1 MSTISVVIPTYN
13 RRDLIERCLDSL
25 ALQTHDDIEIIVVDD
40 GSTDATTELVAS
52 RYPRARVERLPRNSG
67 FAAAANA
74 GLRAARGAW
83 VLLLNN
89 DVTMEPDCIA
99 RMLETAKRTGADI
112 VAPLILWDDD
122 RARIY
127 SAGDRMRKDGR
138 PEPIGFRQ
146 PRADFAPPEFIFGAT
161 AACGLFRRDIFDTVG
176 LLDESFGAYFE
187 DSDLCFRARL
197 AGFRAAL
204 AIGAVAY
211 HIGSASQSGRTWWRS
226 AQCYRN
232 HALLVEKSM
241 PDVLR
246 EKQRALIAAER
257 RHQRMRLWTSA
268 RAELGTLRA
277 VGVALRYALSLQ
289 RALPAARRARTTIQ
303 AAARVTPHELDTW
316 LSNPE

>member
-13 RRDLIERCLDSL
+13 RRDLVERCLDSL
-25 ALQTHDDIEIIVVDD
+25 ALQTSDDIEIIVVDD
-40 GSTDATTELVAS
+40 GSTDGTTELVAS
-52 RYPRARVERLPRNSG
+52 RYPRAQVIRLPRNGG
-67 FAAAANA
+67 FAVAANV
-74 GLRAARGAW
+74 GIRAARGAW

-89 DVTMEPDCIA
+89 DVTMAPDGIA
-99 RMLETAKRTGADI
+99 RMLETAEYAGADI

-146 PRADFAPPEFIFGAT
+146 SREGFTPPEFIFGAT
-161 AACGLFRRDIFDTVG
+161 AACGLFRREVFDTIG

-204 AIGAVAY
+204 AAEAVAY
-211 HIGSASQSGRTWWRS
+211 HIGSASQGGRTWWRS
-226 AQCYRN
+226 AQCCRN
-232 HALLVEKSM
+232 HALLVEKNM
-241 PDVLR
+241 PDALR
-246 EKQRALIAAER
+246 EKHRALIAAER
-257 RHQRMRLWTSA
+257 KHQRQRLWSSA

-277 VGVALRYALSLQ
+277 AGVALRYALSLQ
-289 RALPAARRARTTIQ
+289 RTLPAARRARTTIQ
-303 AAARVTPHELDTW
+303 AAARVTPHELDAW
-316 LSNPE
+316 LSAPE

>member
-1 MSTISVVIPTYN
+1 MSTVSVVIPTYN
-13 RRDLIERCLDSL
+13 RRDLVERCLDSL

-40 GSTDATTELVAS
+40 GSTDGTAELVAS
-52 RYPRARVERLPRNSG
+52 RYPHARMERLPRNGG
-67 FAAAANA
+67 FAVAANA
-74 GLRAARGAW
+74 GIRAARGAW

-99 RMLETAKRTGADI
+99 RMLATAEQASSDI
-112 VAPLILWDDD
+112 VAPMILWDDD

-146 PRADFAPPEFIFGAT
+146 PREGFTPPEFIFGAT
-161 AACGLFRRDIFDTVG
+161 AACGLFRREVLDTVG

-204 AIGAVAY
+204 AAEAVAY
-211 HIGSASQSGRTWWRS
+211 HIGSASQGGRTWWRS
-226 AQCYRN
+226 AQCCRN
-232 HALLVEKSM
+232 HALLVEKNM
-241 PDVLR
+241 PEALR
-246 EKQRALIAAER
+246 AKHHALIAAER
-257 RHQRMRLWTSA
+257 RHQSERLWSSA

-277 VGVALRYALSLQ
+277 VGVALRYALSLK

-303 AAARVTPHELDTW
+303 AAARVTPDEMDTW
-316 LSNPE
+316 LSDPE